1 MCLVSRVAQKGNQLP
16 CFVAQFYIIDSLLII
31 PYNICTQFL
40 TRAPPTA
47 ISNQLNYS
55 AGRFTLSRCMNYLQR
70 WYYYSFEFDIK
81 CFNSLRFITWQK
93 RTNISWI

>member
-1 MCLVSRVAQKGNQLP
+1 VAQKGNQLP

-47 ISNQLNYS
+47 ISNQLDYS
-55 AGRFTLSRCMNYLQR
+55 AGLFTLSRCMQLFTTVKLLFLWS
-70 WYYYSFEFDIK
+70 WY
-81 CFNSLRFITWQK
+81 
-93 RTNISWI
+93 